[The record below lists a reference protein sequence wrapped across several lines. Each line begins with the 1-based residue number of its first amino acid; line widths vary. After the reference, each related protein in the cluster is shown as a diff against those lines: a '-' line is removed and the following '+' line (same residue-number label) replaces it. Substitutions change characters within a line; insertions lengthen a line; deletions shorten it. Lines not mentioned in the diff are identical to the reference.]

1 MISSSASPADLADA
15 IRQQAVQAGAS
26 TPAVRGADW
35 RQAIVQ
41 SVNTDGTVLTTD
53 GITARRLESYQNPT
67 VGDRIVITQSGN
79 GNWLAC
85 GRVSSTTDTEWDSYN
100 PIWTTDANPQPSVGN
115 GALTGRW
122 KRDGRTIVGWV
133 NLVAGSTTT
142 FGTTSDWNF
151 SLPVQAASAG
161 TRLCHA
167 EALGSSRLAGQFVI
181 SPLQTASKCYF
192 PSATTPPL
200 LSCRS
205 DRPFAWTNGN
215 QLRIDYLYEA
225 AS

>member
-1 MISSSASPADLADA
+1 MTSNADLADA
-15 IRQQAVQAGAS
+15 IYQQAVTAGVS
-26 TPAVRGADW
+26 TPSVRGADW
-35 RQAIVQ
+35 QTAIVTA
-41 SVNTDGTVLTTD
+41 VGTGTVDCGTV
-53 GITARRLESYQNPT
+53 TARRLESYQNPA

-85 GRVSSTTDTEWDSYN
+85 GRTSSAADTEWDSYN

-122 KRDGRTIVGWV
+122 KRDGRTIVGWI
-133 NLVAGSTTT
+133 NLVAGSSTT
-142 FGTTSDWNF
+142 FGSSSDWNF
-151 SLPVQAASAG
+151 SLPVQSASAG

-181 SPLQTASKCYF
+181 SPSQTASKCYF

-200 LSCRS
+200 VSCRS
-205 DRPFAWTNGN
+205 DRPFAWTSGN
-215 QLRIDYLYEA
+215 QLRIDFLYEA